1 MTSAP
6 DRPLVLPALLY
17 DADCAFCTRS
27 AQLAAR
33 LRLRAQVR
41 PMQSLD
47 LASLGVSSER
57 ASREL
62 PFVGADGRV
71 SYGHRAVA
79 DALRTGRTPVSLA
92 GRLLSLRILDRPLG
106 WVYRWVAAH
115 RGQLPGGTQAC
126 GVDPLDDGTR
136 G

>member
-1 MTSAP
+1 MIAAP
-6 DRPLVLPALLY
+6 DQPLVLPVLLY

-27 AQLAAR
+27 ARLAAR
-33 LRLRAQVR
+33 FRLRAQVR
-41 PMQSLD
+41 PMQSVELP
-47 LASLGVSSER
+47 ALGVSAER

-79 DALRTGRTPVSLA
+79 DALRTSRTPVSLV
-92 GRLLSLRILDRPLG
+92 GRLLGLRILDRPLG

-115 RGQLPGGTQAC
+115 RGQLPGGTPAC
-126 GVDPLDDGTR
+126 GVDPVDDGP
-136 G
+136 GD